1 LSEAPK
7 FSRTQRWRLVLGKR
21 AEDRMGAEGLSREM
35 AEIDAALGAIY
46 DPEEAPAE
54 GQRRSAGLGA
64 SAPRLATWLGDVRRY
79 FQRDVVVVIQQDA
92 IERKGLKQLL
102 FEPELLAQVT
112 PSVELV
118 GTLLS
123 LKGMIPDRTRDTARQ
138 VVAAVVEEIR
148 KKLQGAVEQAV
159 RGALDRSR
167 HQPVPS
173 LPNLDWKRTIEG
185 NLKNYLPE
193 RRTLLPD
200 RFHFF
205 ARQRRRREWN
215 VIVCMDQSGSMADS
229 VVYASVMGAIFA
241 SIPALET
248 HVIAFDTEVVDLTE
262 QCSDPVDLLFGV
274 QLGGGTDI
282 HRAISYCQGLI
293 HDPQKT
299 LLLLITDLFEGGNE
313 SQLVRRME
321 ALAHSGVRA
330 LCLLA
335 LNDSGVPSYDERLA
349 RKFASVGVPCMG
361 CTPGVLPEVLAG
373 LLKGHDLADLVAR
386 HDSRRAGALLAVQVA
401 QLGPQPRL
409 ERLEVVALGAI
420 PLGQRRHLEG
430 RRGDPAPHSI
440 RELQRV
446 PQGPQAHL
454 LLGGHHPVQADQP
467 HRQRVRQHPV
477 RPRHPRHRQRA
488 QLDPRPRGALDL
500 LQLPPGEPRLPRRPE
515 QRRALVLVQVSIG
528 PAQRRQRQKDFLGE
542 SHARYRTRALA
553 LHGTIPSEIP
563 RQDLP

>member
-1 LSEAPK
+1 MSDELK
-7 FSRTQRWRLVLGKR
+7 FDRTQRWRLVLGKR
-21 AEDRMGAEGLSREM
+21 VEERLGGGALPREM
-35 AEIDAALGAIY
+35 GEIDAALGAIY
-46 DPEEAPAE
+46 DPEDPPAE
-54 GQRRSAGLGA
+54 GKGRGAGLGG
-64 SAPRLATWLGDVRRY
+64 SAPRLAAWLGDVRRY

-102 FEPELLAQVT
+102 FEPELLSQVT

-123 LKGMIPDRTRDTARQ
+123 LKGMIPDKTKETARQ

-148 KKLQGAVEQAV
+148 KRLQGAIEQAV

-167 HQPVPS
+167 HQPIPS
-173 LPNLDWKRTIEG
+173 LPNLDWKRTIEA

-193 RRTLLPD
+193 RRTLIPD

-282 HRAISYCQGLI
+282 NRAITYCQTLI

-299 LLLLITDLFEGGNE
+299 LLLLITDLYEGGNE
-313 SQLVRRME
+313 AQLVRRME
-321 ALAHSGVRA
+321 SLAQNGVRA
-330 LCLLA
+330 LCMLA

-349 RKFASVGVPCMG
+349 KKLAGVGVPCMG
-361 CTPGVLPEVLAG
+361 CTPGVLPDVLAS
-373 LLKGHDLADLVAR
+373 LLKGRDLTDLVAR
-386 HDSRRAGALLAVQVA
+386 YDSRNTRPAG
-401 QLGPQPRL
+401 
-409 ERLEVVALGAI
+409 
-420 PLGQRRHLEG
+420 
-430 RRGDPAPHSI
+430 
-440 RELQRV
+440 
-446 PQGPQAHL
+446 
-454 LLGGHHPVQADQP
+454 
-467 HRQRVRQHPV
+467 
-477 RPRHPRHRQRA
+477 
-488 QLDPRPRGALDL
+488 
-500 LQLPPGEPRLPRRPE
+500 LPPRT
-515 QRRALVLVQVSIG
+515 ALTPG
-528 PAQRRQRQKDFLGE
+528 CADPW
-542 SHARYRTRALA
+542 
-553 LHGTIPSEIP
+553 PS
-563 RQDLP
+563 